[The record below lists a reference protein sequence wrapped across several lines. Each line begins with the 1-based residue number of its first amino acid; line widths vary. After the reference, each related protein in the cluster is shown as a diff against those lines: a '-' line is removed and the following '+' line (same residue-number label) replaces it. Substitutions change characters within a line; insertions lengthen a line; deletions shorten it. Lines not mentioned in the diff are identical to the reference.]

1 MAGQL
6 AIDPASGKPVAGEI
20 EVQAELVLRNLQ
32 AILQA
37 AGSDLNR
44 LLKVT
49 VYISDIALWGRFNAV
64 YARIMGTVKPARAV
78 VPVNDLHYGCVVE
91 IEAIAAV

>member
-1 MAGQL
+1 M
-6 AIDPASGKPVAGEI
+6 
-20 EVQAELVLRNLQ
+20 LRNLQ

-49 VYISDIALWGRFNAV
+49 VYISDIALWERFNAV
-64 YARIMGTVKPARAV
+64 YVRMMGAAKPARAV
-78 VPVNDLHYGCVVE
+78 VPVNDLRYGCVIE